1 MFRQAF
7 FIEPLIFEMSRDGR
21 VGVLLKEGR
30 ADTIKGRLKERDS
43 SLERILRGRLNLP
56 EVSQIEVVRHFTR
69 LSQMNW
75 GIDLGPYPLGSCT
88 MKYNPRINEDL
99 AWLDE
104 VQQVHPNQGLES
116 IQGALKL
123 LYRLDS
129 MLSSITGMYK
139 FTLQP
144 AAGAQG
150 ELTGCLIIRKYHEKK
165 EVKRDEII
173 VPDSAHGTNP
183 ASAAMAGFKVVE
195 VQTGEDGCIDLEL
208 LKGAVTNKTAGLMMT
223 NPNTLGLFER
233 GVCEIAE
240 VMHNAGALMYYDG
253 ANLQG
258 IIGRA
263 RPGDLGF
270 DIVHLNLHKTFST
283 PHGGGGP
290 GSGPVGV
297 KEYLKDFLPVPT
309 VVNKGGGYQ
318 LDWGKPESIGKIR
331 GGYGSFPVLV
341 RAYAYLL
348 SMGAEG
354 LRLSCNIAVLNTN
367 YFAKKV
373 SVIKGFTIPFGGA
386 FRKHEVVVSAEKMT
400 KETGVTALDVAKALL
415 DRGLHSPTIYFPLI
429 VKEALMFEFTDTETK
444 ENIDR
449 YVGTLK
455 EISDKAYAEPASIKR
470 APQNTSV
477 SRLDEV
483 RANHPRTMLLSY
495 RMFLKRQERDAS
507 S

>member
-1 MFRQAF
+1 M
-7 FIEPLIFEMSRDGR
+7 
-21 VGVLLKEGR
+21 
-30 ADTIKGRLKERDS
+30 T
-43 SLERILRGRLNLP
+43 
-56 EVSQIEVVRHFTR
+56 
-69 LSQMNW
+69 
-75 GIDLGPYPLGSCT
+75 
-88 MKYNPRINEDL
+88 
-99 AWLDE
+99 
-104 VQQVHPNQGLES
+104 
-116 IQGALKL
+116 
-123 LYRLDS
+123 
-129 MLSSITGMYK
+129 
-139 FTLQP
+139 
-144 AAGAQG
+144 
-150 ELTGCLIIRKYHEKK
+150 
-165 EVKRDEII
+165 
-173 VPDSAHGTNP
+173 
-183 ASAAMAGFKVVE
+183 GFKVVE

-208 LKGAVTNKTAGLMMT
+208 LKGAVTSSTAGLMMT
-223 NPNTLGLFER
+223 NPNTLGLFEKR
-233 GVCEIAE
+233 VCEIAE
-240 VMHNAGALMYYDG
+240 VVHNAGALMYYDG

-263 RPGDLGF
+263 RPSDFGF

-297 KEYLKDFLPVPT
+297 KENLKGFLPVPT
-309 VVNKGGGYQ
+309 VVNKGGEYQ

-331 GGYGSFPVLV
+331 GSYGSFPILV

-354 LRLSCNIAVLNTN
+354 LRLACNIAVLNTN

-373 SVIKGFTIPFGGA
+373 SVIKGFTIPFGDA
-386 FRKHEVVVSAEKMT
+386 FRKHEVVVSAEKMM

-429 VKEALMFEFTDTETK
+429 VKEALMFEFTETETK

-449 YVGTLK
+449 YVDTLK
-455 EISDKAYAEPASIKR
+455 EISDKAYAEPASIKS
-470 APQNTSV
+470 APQNASV